1 MAYIQV
7 LPEFGLVADPMIGIV
22 TSAGESLSPVIEK
35 VAILEA
41 TSDDLVNM
49 LSGEGNLLA
58 SFPNREQGLAIGGS
72 ITSYW
77 YGLAVG
83 LFIAGII
90 AFQLI
95 KAVV

>member
-7 LPEFGLVADPMIGIV
+7 LPEFGLVADPLIGII
-22 TSAGESLSPVIEK
+22 TTAGESLSPVLER
-35 VAILEA
+35 VALLEA

-49 LSGEGNLLA
+49 LSGQGNFLA
-58 SFPNREQGLAIGGS
+58 SFPNREHGLAIAGS
-72 ITSYW
+72 ITSFW
-77 YGLAVG
+77 YGLAIG

-95 KAVV
+95 KVG

>member
-7 LPEFGLVADPMIGIV
+7 LPEFGLVADPMAGII
-22 TSAGESLSPVIEK
+22 TTAGESLTPVVEK

-41 TSDDLVNM
+41 VTDDLVNM
-49 LSGEGNLLA
+49 LSGEGNYLA
-58 SFPNREQGLAIGGS
+58 SFPNREQSLAIAGS
-72 ITSYW
+72 MNSYW

-83 LFIAGII
+83 LLIAGVI

-95 KAVV
+95 KVG

>member
-7 LPEFGLVADPMIGIV
+7 LPEFGLVADPMAGII
-22 TSAGESLSPVIEK
+22 TTAGESLTPVVEK

-41 TSDDLVNM
+41 VSDDLVNM
-49 LSGEGNLLA
+49 LSGEGNFLA
-58 SFPNREQGLAIGGS
+58 SFPNRDHSLKIAGS
-72 ITSYW
+72 MNSFW

-83 LFIAGII
+83 LLIAGVI

-95 KAVV
+95 KVG